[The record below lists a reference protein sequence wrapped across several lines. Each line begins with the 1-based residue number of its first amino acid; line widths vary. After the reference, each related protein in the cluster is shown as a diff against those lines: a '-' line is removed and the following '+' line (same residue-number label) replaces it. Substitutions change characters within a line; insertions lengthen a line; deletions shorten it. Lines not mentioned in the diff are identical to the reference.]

1 MFKYRMTLA
10 FFCLSGLDLLGA
22 LESEIPE
29 ERRKIWIDW
38 IYAQQIL
45 PDEKNP
51 SIYFFKLK
59 INQ

>member
-1 MFKYRMTLA
+1 MTLA

-22 LESEIPE
+22 LEGEIPK
-29 ERRKIWIDW
+29 ERRKTWIDW

-51 SIYFFKLK
+51 GIQFRF
-59 INQ
+59 